1 MPDYTRQVV
10 GRASAVLTT
19 AEVAGAALNLGQVK
33 DKILSVDTSFT
44 IGSLTNV
51 ILTFYASFDGTNYDV
66 ITNGVTAMTETLTAS
81 AERCYIVG
89 PLTGYKWFRVSATGT
104 GTVTNSL
111 CAITYRFEKRGS
123 L

>member
-66 ITNGVTAMTETLTAS
+66 ITNGVTAMAETLTAS
-81 AERCYIVG
+81 AERCYVVG

-111 CAITYRFEKRGS
+111 CAITYRFERRGS